1 MTKGV
6 SKSYL
11 CTGDATPNALNIH
24 YMEATVNIRKQDRRV
39 FDGRTVGEHLRDMEL
54 LGSVGIYEVDLA
66 EQLDE
71 PVPVVTLDG
80 QVICSEG
87 NLSAIVGEAKS
98 KKTFLCSA
106 LVGGVLS
113 SGGCL
118 GFDAQ
123 RVDVLWIDTEQS
135 EAHVHRVVR
144 RTHRLAGLDCDS
156 NSPRLHVLALRE
168 LDPALR
174 AQTAFD
180 AIELYR
186 PGLVVIDGISDLQ
199 YNTNDLE
206 ESERIVTSLMRLS
219 SQYHT
224 HILCVLHTNPGSDK
238 ARGHTGSALQRK
250 AETVMY
256 VHRVGAISAV
266 EPQFCRNEPF
276 ERFAFRV
283 NDEGLPELCDLPAQE
298 EQNPCIDLLRNEFG
312 GAVERAVLISRMAQA
327 EGIPHVTARVRVTRA
342 IKRGQLTLSDDGREV
357 SIPW

>member
-1 MTKGV
+1 
-6 SKSYL
+6 
-11 CTGDATPNALNIH
+11 
-24 YMEATVNIRKQDRRV
+24 MEATVNIRKQDDRIPNGKSV
-39 FDGRTVGEHLRDMEL
+39 AAQLRNMEL
-54 LGSVGIYEVDLA
+54 YGSVGIYEVDLS

-80 QVICSEG
+80 QVVCSEG
-87 NLSAIVGEAKS
+87 NLSAVVGEAKS

-106 LVGGVLS
+106 VVGGVLS
-113 SGGCL
+113 QGGTM
-118 GFDAQ
+118 GFDPQ
-123 RVDVLWIDTEQS
+123 RVRVLWIDTEQS
-135 EAHVHRVVR
+135 ESHVHRVIR
-144 RTHRLAGLDCDS
+144 RTHLLAGLDPDRS
-156 NSPRLHVLALRE
+156 HERLHALALRE
-168 LDPALR
+168 LDPRLR

-186 PGLVVIDGISDLQ
+186 PELVVIDGISDLQ

-206 ESERIVTSLMRLS
+206 ESEGIVTQLMRLTS
-219 SQYHT
+219 HYRT

-256 VHRVGAISAV
+256 VHRVGATSVV

-283 NDEGLPELCDLPAQE
+283 GDEGLPQLCELPSQTGED
-298 EQNPCIDLLRNEFG
+298 PCVRLLRDEFG
-312 GAVERAVLISRMAQA
+312 GAVERSVLVGRMAQT
-327 EGIPHVTARVRVTRA
+327 EGIPNVTARVRVTRA
-342 IKRGQLTLSDDGREV
+342 VKRGLLTLSDDGREV

>member
-1 MTKGV
+1 
-6 SKSYL
+6 
-11 CTGDATPNALNIH
+11 
-24 YMEATVNIRKQDRRV
+24 MEATVNIRKQDAPV
-39 FDGRTVGEHLRDMEL
+39 CSGGSIAAQLRNMEL
-54 LGSVGIYEVDLA
+54 YGSVAVYEVDLS
-66 EQLDE
+66 EQLSE

-80 QVICSEG
+80 QVVCSEG
-87 NLSAIVGEAKS
+87 NLSAVVGEAKS

-106 LVGGVLS
+106 LVGGLLS
-113 SGGCL
+113 QSGCM
-118 GFDAQ
+118 GFDALPGE
-123 RVDVLWIDTEQS
+123 VLWIDTEQS
-135 EAHVHRVVR
+135 EAHVHRVIR
-144 RTHRLAGLDCDS
+144 RTHILAGLDPDCSHD
-156 NSPRLHVLALRE
+156 RLHVLALRE
-168 LDPALR
+168 LDPKLR

-206 ESERIVTSLMRLS
+206 ESERIITSLMRFS
-219 SQYHT
+219 SHYRT

-256 VHRVGAISAV
+256 VHRVGAVSVV

-283 NDEGLPELCDLPAQE
+283 NDSALPELCDLPAQTGE
-298 EQNPCIDLLRNEFG
+298 DPCVRLLRDEFG
-312 GAVERAVLISRMAQA
+312 GAVERSVLIRRMVEAD
-327 EGIPHVTARVRVTRA
+327 GIPQVTAKVRVTRA
-342 IKRGQLTLSDDGREV
+342 IKRGVLALSDDGREV